1 VAAAEMYEM
10 YRAQRHQL
18 ILAEWGADYSDP
30 DNLAKAF
37 ADYKIKQ
44 LAYRNT
50 WYDDYASDLAKKAAE
65 ELDTAKRL
73 AMYDELTNYVLHNGP
88 YAILYQGVYQ
98 YGVRTWVEGFY
109 PDPTFF
115 LMDFSA
121 VYKEAVYG

>member
-1 VAAAEMYEM
+1 MYEI
-10 YRAQRHQL
+10 YRAQGHEL

-37 ADYKIKQ
+37 ADYKIRQ

-50 WYDDYASDLAKKAAE
+50 WYDDYASNLTKQAFS

-73 AMYDELTNYVLHNGP
+73 DMYAELTDYVLYNGP
-88 YAILYQGVYQ
+88 YAIFIQGVYQ

-115 LMDFSA
+115 LMDFSE
-121 VYKEAVYG
+121 VYKEAVYK